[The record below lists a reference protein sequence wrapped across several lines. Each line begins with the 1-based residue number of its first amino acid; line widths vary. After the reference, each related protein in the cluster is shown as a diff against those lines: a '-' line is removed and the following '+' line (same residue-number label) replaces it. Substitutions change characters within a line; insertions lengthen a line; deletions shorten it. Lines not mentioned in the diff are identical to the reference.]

1 MKSIISLF
9 VYLLV
14 IYIGVMISMLAF
26 SRSEYY
32 DGINQHIET
41 ALSSDSGSTEPD
53 RQLMSHRMILS
64 DERDGL
70 ISPEKARQA
79 FSITA
84 AYFSDVLKNC
94 MKDNDQPTKAFLSC
108 ANQRLG
114 EHFYYYPSRETGI
127 AWAGHYSDCD
137 SNVYLLLDAL
147 RLAGK
152 TASIVYAPGH
162 AFLSWTDEQSGAPVW
177 WETTSNR
184 NHGRQADL
192 TESLYQKTLAPFY
205 YHPQPAEFA
214 ERFYTTVVTLN
225 SLNTELKEKRLKDMI
240 RQYPDNPFVEDLEYE
255 NKISLTPA
263 DITRLQALLKT
274 DISSGTKK
282 YLLAAYYLKNNNPGL
297 SKYYISMINTDSC
310 GTDCQQIKKRFSHV
324 DSILLTLSNSLSK
337 KTVSNKFGHF
347 SVDKMAFPVH
357 LIQEGT
363 YSVTKYFILILSLLG
378 VRALYSDLKSA
389 RTRQP

>member
-1 MKSIISLF
+1 MKRIISLF

-14 IYIGVMISMLAF
+14 IYIGVVVSKLVL

-41 ALSSDSGSTEPD
+41 ALSSGSGSTEPD
-53 RQLMSHRMILS
+53 RQFMSHRMILS

-70 ISPEKARQA
+70 ISHEKARQA

-84 AYFSDVLKNC
+84 GYFSDVLKNC

-162 AFLSWTDEQSGAPVW
+162 AFLSWTDEQTGAP
-177 WETTSNR
+177 
-184 NHGRQADL
+184 A
-192 TESLYQKTLAPFY
+192 
-205 YHPQPAEFA
+205 
-214 ERFYTTVVTLN
+214 
-225 SLNTELKEKRLKDMI
+225 
-240 RQYPDNPFVEDLEYE
+240 
-255 NKISLTPA
+255 
-263 DITRLQALLKT
+263 
-274 DISSGTKK
+274 
-282 YLLAAYYLKNNNPGL
+282 
-297 SKYYISMINTDSC
+297 
-310 GTDCQQIKKRFSHV
+310 
-324 DSILLTLSNSLSK
+324 
-337 KTVSNKFGHF
+337 
-347 SVDKMAFPVH
+347 
-357 LIQEGT
+357 
-363 YSVTKYFILILSLLG
+363 
-378 VRALYSDLKSA
+378 
-389 RTRQP
+389 